1 MSPGSQSPPRGA
13 SQEPRDLINAGP
25 IFLHTG
31 WRSSGTWL
39 WAKLRAEPD
48 VFALYEP
55 LHELLGSLNARKI
68 ASNRSNS
75 WASGHGQAT
84 PYFAEYSGLL
94 RPSGGTRGFHGRF
107 SYERYFLGTNA
118 EDDEL
123 RAYIDGLLSAAHQ
136 QQKRPVLKF
145 CRSLGR
151 TAWMQK
157 QFPDALHAVVLRDP
171 AAQFQS
177 SYAQMIAG
185 NRFFMMAPLLVLA
198 RNRDEPLVQAVT
210 ARLGVRLPALPARNR
225 SLDGELCWRYQIHLD
240 DAARYRNF
248 MAFWT
253 ATAITSLAAH
263 DALIIDV
270 DDLQAGSQHRANVEA
285 EFRRAGA
292 GVTLIAQMPARAGVV
307 PAEAGRIHA
316 AALEVLDACGRHLS
330 DHARAIISA
339 KLATGPIDRAANTKT
354 DRNWRDAEP
363 VSRVTRARQC
373 LYFTAIGASMPF
385 RRLHG
390 SIKSARLD
398 LARQS

>member
-1 MSPGSQSPPRGA
+1 MSPGSQSPPHEA
-13 SQEPRDLINAGP
+13 SQEPPNLTHAKP

-39 WAKLRAEPD
+39 WAKLRAD
-48 VFALYEP
+48 AGVFALYEP
-55 LHELLGSLNARKI
+55 LHELLGSLNAQKI

-84 PYFAEYSGLL
+84 PYFAEYGGLL
-94 RPSGGTRGFHGRF
+94 KPAGGVSGFHGRF
-107 SYERYFLGTNA
+107 SYERYFLESGA
-118 EDDEL
+118 RDDEL
-123 RAYIDGLLSAAHQ
+123 RAYIDGLLAAAKAR
-136 QQKRPVLKF
+136 QKSPVLKF

-157 QFPDALHAVVLRDP
+157 QFPDALHAVVMRDP

-177 SYAQMIAG
+177 SHAQMVAG

-198 RNRDEPLVQAVT
+198 RNRDEPLVQEVT
-210 ARLGVRLPALPARNR
+210 ARLDVRLPALPARNR
-225 SLDGELCWRYQIHLD
+225 ALDGELCWRYQLKLD

-253 ATAITSLAAH
+253 ATAITALAAR

-270 DDLQAGSQHRANVEA
+270 DDLQAASQHRTKVEA
-285 EFRRAGA
+285 AFRRAGT
-292 GVTLIAQMPARAGVV
+292 GLTLIAQTPAHAGAA
-307 PAEAGRIHA
+307 PAGAGQIHA
-316 AALEVLDACGRHLS
+316 AALDLLETCGRHLS

-339 KLATGPIDRAANTKT
+339 KLAACPIDRAAMAPSTET
-354 DRNWRDAEP
+354 WRDAEP
-363 VSRVTRARQC
+363 ASSMKRARQS
-373 LYFTAIGASMPF
+373 LYFAAIGASMPF

-390 SIKSARLD
+390 NIKTARLEA
-398 LARQS
+398 ARHG